1 MAWRVRPEP
10 WLRRTID
17 IGPSE
22 ASRVT
27 RRRRASSPSAAKI
40 GRAASWIRAR
50 SSFAASTD
58 IRLDGFKL
66 RRPSVGVAA
75 ICNVAPLGRQPVEAR
90 LGDAS
95 CVPPS
100 TPSSSNHGSHNDRL
114 LHHHSGLDRG
124 SHSYKARATLPALFA
139 GPADDLR
146 GRSLYERL
154 QTTRLEITMPRS
166 QAPPGYRAR
175 SRFAM

>member
-58 IRLDGFKL
+58 IRLDGLKL

-90 LGDAS
+90 LGDAQ
-95 CVPPS
+95 
-100 TPSSSNHGSHNDRL
+100 L
-114 LHHHSGLDRG
+114 
-124 SHSYKARATLPALFA
+124 RAAFDA
-139 GPADDLR
+139 F
-146 GRSLYERL
+146 E
-154 QTTRLEITMPRS
+154 LEPRIT
-166 QAPPGYRAR
+166 Q
-175 SRFAM
+175 